1 MSGRGGW
8 GNDRRDSGGGGYH
21 QSRDNNNSNNYGG
34 GGGYHRDGGY
44 NNRDR
49 GRYNGGYNSNNNGPP
64 PPMMRGAPDF
74 HHHHRGGGGGG
85 PPPSQPT
92 IPPNRRKVPP
102 HVIVFNSYEEEM
114 DFVEQRRRK
123 RLART
128 SRFDV
133 TPEQLGLSAPI
144 TIQPSAAVAALTYP
158 PQSLIDPN
166 SSSNGQQSMDPAAIA
181 AAAAAALFAQQ
192 QQNSSLATNAMS
204 LPQQTRHAR
213 RLYVGNLPIG
223 VTEQQIHHTFRT
235 AIIKCLVPGSGIPDP
250 SVEDPILSVYIN
262 HERRFSFLEFKSVEL
277 CSACMALD
285 GIEIIPGQPH
295 AKVKR
300 PNDYIPSMAPIETVK
315 PILDISQIGLISSAV
330 LDGPNKIF
338 IGGLHYHLQENQVL
352 ELLQAFG
359 KVKAF
364 HLVKNEPDSQLSKGY
379 CFVEYADPAV
389 TPIAIAGLNGM
400 DIGGGKSLTSRLAGE
415 RNGMIQQQPI
425 TTAAASASV
434 NDGSNGGQP
443 DINNKTIVSGYDIE
457 AIVDAAMGQGSMPQ
471 APSYFDGN
479 GLPLTRI
486 VPIIA
491 GVTPLPNN
499 MMTQPAVPIPT
510 QQQQPG
516 FPQLISPPNTVVN
529 PLYSMNGG
537 ALPPQQQ
544 SMYMANEN
552 MNGTPTQMMMG
563 FPTQQQQQGMMY
575 PSMAMDGGQ
584 LPTMTQQQSQP
595 VATKVLVLL
604 NLVSD
609 EDLATDDDYNGLVE
623 EVREECSKYGT
634 LLQVQI
640 PRYMGKSPDTG
651 ATIESSAL
659 RKVFLSYATIDDA
672 MKAQQ
677 ELSGRQFGPSVV
689 ETEFYPETDFAVGLF
704 R

>member
-1 MSGRGGW
+1 MSGRGGGW
-8 GNDRRDSGGGGYH
+8 GNDRRDGGGYH
-21 QSRDNNNSNNYGG
+21 HSRDSGGGG
-34 GGGYHRDGGY
+34 GGGYHHRDGGGY
-44 NNRDR
+44 NNNNRDR
-49 GRYNGGYNSNNNGPP
+49 GGGGRYNGGYNNNNHHGPP
-64 PPMMRGAPDF
+64 PPSSMMRGS
-74 HHHHRGGGGGG
+74 GGGDYHRGGG
-85 PPPSQPT
+85 PPPSSSSPP
-92 IPPNRRKVPP
+92 IPSNRRKVPP

-144 TIQPSAAVAALTYP
+144 TIQPSAAVAAALTYP
-158 PQSLIDPN
+158 P
-166 SSSNGQQSMDPAAIA
+166 SSSNQQSLDPAAIA

-192 QQNSSLATNAMS
+192 QPPNTSSLATNAMS

-213 RLYVGNLPIG
+213 RLYIGNLPIG
-223 VTEQQIHHTFRT
+223 VTEQQIQHTFRT

-250 SVEDPILSVYIN
+250 NVEDPILSVYIN

-300 PNDYIPSMAPIETVK
+300 PNDYIPGMAPIETVK

-359 KVKAF
+359 KVKSF

-379 CFVEYADPAV
+379 CFVEYADPSV

-415 RNGMIQQQPI
+415 RNGMMQQQSQPM
-425 TTAAASASV
+425 TAAAGGTSA
-434 NDGSNGGQP
+434 NDIEGQA
-443 DINNKTIVSGYDIE
+443 DMNHKTIVSGYDVE
-457 AIVDAAMGQGSMPQ
+457 AIVDAAMGQGPMPQ
-471 APSYFDGN
+471 GPSYFDAN
-479 GLPLTRI
+479 GLPLNRI
-486 VPIIA
+486 VPIIP
-491 GVTPLPNN
+491 GVTPLPKN
-499 MMTQPAVPIPT
+499 MLTQPAVPIPT
-510 QQQQPG
+510 IQQQPTYQ
-516 FPQLISPPNTVVN
+516 QLMPPSNAN
-529 PLYSMNGG
+529 PLYPVNGTF
-537 ALPPQQQ
+537 PPQQQ
-544 SMYMANEN
+544 AMYMANDN
-552 MNGTPTQMMMG
+552 MAGQPQMMMG
-563 FPTQQQQQGMMY
+563 YPSQTQQPMMMY
-575 PSMAMDGGQ
+575 PSMTMDG
-584 LPTMTQQQSQP
+584 SQTHQP
-595 VATKVLVLL
+595 SPLATTKVLVLL
-604 NLVSD
+604 NMVSD
-609 EDLATDDDYNGLVE
+609 DDLATDDDYNGLVD
-623 EVREECSKYGT
+623 EVREECAKYGT

-640 PRYMGKSPDTG
+640 PRYVGTSPETG
-651 ATIESSAL
+651 TTIETSAL
-659 RKVFLSYATIDDA
+659 RKVYLSYATIEDA
-672 MKAQQ
+672 LKAQQ
-677 ELSGRQFGPSVV
+677 ELSGRQFGPNVV
-689 ETEFYPETDFAVGLF
+689 ETQFYPETDFAVGLF

>member
-8 GNDRRDSGGGGYH
+8 GNDRRDGGYHRDNHGGGGYH
-21 QSRDNNNSNNYGG
+21 GGGG
-34 GGGYHRDGGY
+34 GGGYRD
-44 NNRDR
+44 RDR
-49 GRYNGGYNSNNNGPP
+49 GRYHNNNNNGPP
-64 PPMMRGAPDF
+64 PVMRASDY
-74 HHHHRGGGGGG
+74 HRG
-85 PPPSQPT
+85 PPPPAPPM
-92 IPPNRRKVPP
+92 PPNRRKVPP

-128 SRFDV
+128 TKFDV

-144 TIQPSAAVAALTYP
+144 TIQPSAAVAAAL
-158 PQSLIDPN
+158 SLDPN
-166 SSSNGQQSMDPAAIA
+166 DSGKHLSSLDPSAIA

-192 QQNSSLATNAMS
+192 QQKNSSLATNAMS

-277 CSACMALD
+277 CSACMTLD

-300 PNDYIPSMAPIETVK
+300 PNDYIPSMAPIEAVK

-338 IGGLHYHLQENQVL
+338 IGGLHYHLQDSQVL

-389 TPIAIAGLNGM
+389 TPVAIAGLNGM

-415 RNGMIQQQPI
+415 RNGMIQPQAMPVPVP
-425 TTAAASASV
+425 V
-434 NDGSNGGQP
+434 NDSGGQQ
-443 DINNKTIVSGYDIE
+443 DMAHKTIVSGYDVD
-457 AIVDAAMGQGSMPQ
+457 AIVDAAMGQGAMPQ
-471 APSYFDGN
+471 GPSYFDPN

-486 VPIIA
+486 VPIIP
-491 GVTPLPNN
+491 GVTPLPKN
-499 MMTQPAVPIPT
+499 MMTQPAVPIPIMIQ
-510 QQQQPG
+510 QQQQPTY
-516 FPQLISPPNTVVN
+516 PQIAPPNSLVN
-529 PLYSMNGG
+529 PLYPMNGT
-537 ALPPQQQ
+537 LPPSQQQQ
-544 SMYMANEN
+544 SMYMTTDSN
-552 MNGTPTQMMMG
+552 MGGPPPTMPMPYPTPD
-563 FPTQQQQQGMMY
+563 QQQPNMMY
-575 PSMAMDGGQ
+575 PSMTMEGGQ
-584 LPTMTQQQSQP
+584 QLPPITQP
-595 VATKVLVLL
+595 TATKILVLL
-604 NLVSD
+604 NMVSD
-609 EDLATDDDYNGLVE
+609 DDLATDDDYNGLVE
-623 EVREECSKYGT
+623 EVREECAKYGA

-640 PRYMGKSPDTG
+640 PRFVGTSPETG
-651 ATIESSAL
+651 TKIESSAL
-659 RKVFLSYATIDDA
+659 RKVYLSYATIEDA
-672 MKAQQ
+672 LKAQQ
-677 ELSGRQFGPSVV
+677 ELSGRQFGPNVV